1 MRSRWGSMVPH
12 RVRLLLFNL
21 ATDED
26 DPVLG
31 FTSAWIR
38 ALAAHCDA
46 VDVITMRAGRL
57 VLPAHVRVR
66 SVGKERGYSV
76 ARRVGEFYRLLF
88 AALRGPRIDGCF
100 SHMMPAFSVLGGPVL
115 RAKGIPLVT
124 WYAHPS
130 LTRTLRLAHHLSDR
144 MVSSLPTAYPYRT
157 DKLTMV
163 GQGIDTG
170 LFSPAGREADP
181 PMLLCVGR
189 LSPVKDHRT
198 LIDAAARLHATGER
212 FRLAVLGGPVTPGD
226 ELYARELRGRAEA
239 RGIGALVDWVGP
251 VAPID
256 TVGWYRRCA
265 AHVNL
270 TRTGSGDK
278 SVLEAMSCGR
288 PSLAANEGFRET
300 LGPHADRL
308 VFPRADADALADRL
322 RAVLRLTPADR
333 ARLGQDLRA
342 RVAERHALDRLA
354 RRLIEVLGEEAA
366 RKRPGRRA

>member
-1 MRSRWGSMVPH
+1 MVPH

-38 ALAAHCDA
+38 ALAAHCQA

-57 VLPAHVRVR
+57 DLPAHVRVR

-88 AALRGPRIDGCF
+88 RALRDGRIDGCF

-115 RAKGIPLVT
+115 RAKRIPLVT

-130 LTRTLRLAHHLSDR
+130 LTWTLKVAHRLSDR
-144 MVSSLPTAYPYRT
+144 MVASLPTAYPYRT
-157 DKLTMV
+157 DKLTVV

-170 LFSPAGREADP
+170 LFSPAGPEANP
-181 PMLLCVGR
+181 PLLLCVGR
-189 LSPVKDHRT
+189 LSPVKDQST
-198 LIDAAARLHATGER
+198 LIDAAARLHASGER
-212 FRLAVLGGPVTPGD
+212 FRLAIVGGPVTAGD
-226 ELYARELRGRAEA
+226 ELYARALRGLAQE

-251 VAPID
+251 VAPAD
-256 TVGWYRRCA
+256 TVAWYRLCA

-278 SVLEAMSCGR
+278 SALEAMSCGR
-288 PSLAANEGFRET
+288 PSLVANEGFQQT
-300 LGPHADRL
+300 LGRHADRL
-308 VFPRADADALADRL
+308 VFPRGDADALAERL

-333 ARLGQDLRA
+333 ARIGQDLRA
-342 RVAERHALDRLA
+342 QVAELHALDRLG
-354 RRLIEVLGEEAA
+354 RRLIEVLEEEVA
-366 RKRPGRRA
+366 RKRRGRRA

>member
-1 MRSRWGSMVPH
+1 MVPH

-66 SVGKERGYSV
+66 SVGKERGYSL
-76 ARRVGEFYRLLF
+76 ARRVAEFYRLLF
-88 AALRGPRIDGCF
+88 AALRGPGIDGCF

-115 RAKGIPLVT
+115 RARGIPLVT

-130 LTRTLRLAHHLSDR
+130 LTRTLKVAHRLSDR
-144 MVSSLPTAYPYRT
+144 MVASLPTAYPYRT
-157 DKLTMV
+157 DKLTVV

-170 LFSPAGREADP
+170 LFSPAGPEADP
-181 PMLLCVGR
+181 PLLLCVGR
-189 LSPVKDHRT
+189 LSPVKDHPT
-198 LIDAAARLHATGER
+198 LIDAAARLHAAGER
-212 FRLAVLGGPVTPGD
+212 FSLAIVGGPVTAAD
-226 ELYARELRGRAEA
+226 ELYTRELRARAEA
-239 RGIGALVDWVGP
+239 LGIGALIEWAGP
-251 VAPID
+251 VPPAD

-278 SVLEAMSCGR
+278 SALEAMSCGR
-288 PSLAANEGFRET
+288 PSLVANEGFRET
-300 LGPHADRL
+300 LGLHADQL
-308 VFPRADADALADRL
+308 VFPRGDADALAERL
-322 RAVLRLTPADR
+322 RAVLRLTPDER
-333 ARLGQDLRA
+333 ARLGQDLRV

-354 RRLIEVLGEEAA
+354 RRLIEVLAGETA
-366 RKRPGRRA
+366 RKRPGPRA